1 MELIVYTK
9 YFILPPRKISIDEN
23 GIKTTS
29 FIRKSSYIP
38 MDSIQKIGLE
48 NHAYQIAKNYVLYVY
63 TSSNTYTFSTHLF
76 NAKKLNVYLSRLCQE
91 KGIEYYFNK

>member
-1 MELIVYTK
+1 MYLLI
-9 YFILPPRKISIDEN
+9 ILAYIEPRKISIDEN

-48 NHAYQIAKNYVLYVY
+48 NHAYQLDTIVV
-63 TSSNTYTFSTHLF
+63 
-76 NAKKLNVYLSRLCQE
+76 QE
-91 KGIEYYFNK
+91 EDL